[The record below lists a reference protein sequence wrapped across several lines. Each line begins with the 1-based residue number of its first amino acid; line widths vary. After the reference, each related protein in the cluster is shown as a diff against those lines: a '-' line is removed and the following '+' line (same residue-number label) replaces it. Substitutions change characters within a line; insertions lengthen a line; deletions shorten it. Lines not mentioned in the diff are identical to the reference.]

1 MPEMKGPEY
10 LRNKLKTKKPR
21 CNRRYA
27 FYEMKHVARASASKM
42 IPSELNWMMGVFG
55 WSTDAVD
62 SLANRLQVRGF
73 RNDNFAMGEIY
84 DLNNPDIIY
93 DSAITSALITSCCF
107 IYIYADDAGNPK
119 MEVIDGTRATGVID
133 ETTGMLREG
142 YAVLEVDKMGR
153 PTLEAYF
160 ESGLTTFYPRDGAS
174 WFVENPAPYP
184 LLVPIIHK
192 PDAKRPFGHSIISRA
207 CMYYQDAAVRTV
219 FRSEVAAEFFAV
231 PQKYVLGTDP
241 DSEPLDK
248 ALSMMRLLEITKD
261 ADGDKPTVGTFQT
274 QSMAPFTE
282 QLKMFASLFAGEAGL
297 TLDDIGFPTSNPA
310 SYDAI
315 VASHEKLKLK
325 ARKAQRGISTGFL
338 NAGYLAACLRDDKAY
353 DRSLIAR
360 TSVRWYPVFEPSAAT
375 ISQIG
380 DGLIKLSQA
389 MPEADLVPVAED
401 LTGLDFGG
409 SDFTDLD
416 RLLAEEERNG

>member
-1 MPEMKGPEY
+1 MAELKGPEY
-10 LRNKLKTKKPR
+10 LRNKLKVKKVR
-21 CNRRYA
+21 CNRRYG
-27 FYEMKHVARASASKM
+27 FYEMKHKARLSSSKM
-42 IPSELNWMMGVFG
+42 IPPELNWMMGVFG

-73 RNDNFAMGEIY
+73 RNDNFQMEDIY
-84 DLNNPDIIY
+84 NLNNPDIIY
-93 DSAITSALITSCCF
+93 DSSIVSALITSCCF
-107 IYIYADDAGNPK
+107 IYVYKDEDDVPRL
-119 MEVIDGTRATGVID
+119 EVIDGGRATGIID

-142 YAVLEVDKMGR
+142 YAVLETDKRGY

-160 ESGLTTFYPRDGAS
+160 VPGLTTYYPKGQAEYS
-174 WFVENPAPYP
+174 IENIAPYP
-184 LLVPIIHK
+184 LLVPVIHK

-241 DSEPLDK
+241 ESDPLDK
-248 ALSMMRLLEITKD
+248 SLSMMRLLEITKD
-261 ADGDKPTVGTFQT
+261 ADGDRPTVGTFQT

-282 QLKMFASLFAGEAGL
+282 QLKMWASLFAGEAGL
-297 TLDDIGFPTSNPA
+297 TLDDIGFPTANPS
-310 SYDAI
+310 SYDSI

-325 ARKAQRGISTGFL
+325 ARKAQKGISTGFL
-338 NAGYLAACLRDDKAY
+338 NAGYLAACIRDNQPY
-353 DRSLIAR
+353 RRELIAR

-380 DGLIKLSQA
+380 DGLIKLAQA

-409 SDFTDLD
+409 SDYTDLD
-416 RLLAEEERNG
+416 RLLAEEEMNG

>member
-1 MPEMKGPEY
+1 MAELKGPEY
-10 LRNKLKTKKPR
+10 LRNKLKEKKVR
-21 CNRRYA
+21 CNRRYS
-27 FYEMKHVARASASKM
+27 FYEMKHKARLSSSKM
-42 IPSELNWMMGVFG
+42 IPPELNWMMGVFG

-73 RNDNFAMGEIY
+73 RNDNFQMEDIY
-84 DLNNPDIIY
+84 NLNNPDIIY
-93 DSAITSALITSCCF
+93 DSSIVSALITSCCF
-107 IYIYADDAGNPK
+107 IYVYKDEDDNPRL
-119 MEVIDGTRATGVID
+119 EVIDGGRATGVID
-133 ETTGMLREG
+133 ETTGMLQEG
-142 YAVLEVDKMGR
+142 YAVLETDKKGY

-160 ESGLTTFYPRDGAS
+160 IPGLTTYYPKGKAEYSIDN
-174 WFVENPAPYP
+174 VAPYP
-184 LLVPIIHK
+184 LLVPVIHK

-241 DSEPLDK
+241 ESDPLDK

-274 QSMAPFTE
+274 QSMTPFTE
-282 QLKMFASLFAGEAGL
+282 QLKMWASLFAGEAGL
-297 TLDDIGFPTSNPA
+297 TLDDIGFPTANPS
-310 SYDAI
+310 SYDSI

-325 ARKAQRGISTGFL
+325 ARKAQKGISTGFL
-338 NAGYLAACLRDDKAY
+338 NAGYLAACIRDNQPY
-353 DRSLIAR
+353 RRELIAR

-380 DGLIKLSQA
+380 DGLIKLAQA

-416 RLLAEEERNG
+416 RLLAEEEMNG

>member
-27 FYEMKHVARASASKM
+27 FYEMKHKARLSSSKM
-42 IPSELNWMMGVFG
+42 IPPELNWMMGVFG

-73 RNDNFAMGEIY
+73 RNDNFQMEDIY
-84 DLNNPDIIY
+84 NLNNPDIIY
-93 DSAITSALITSCCF
+93 DSSIVSALITSCCF
-107 IYIYADDAGNPK
+107 IYVYKDEDDNPRL
-119 MEVIDGTRATGVID
+119 EVIDGGRATGVID
-133 ETTGMLREG
+133 ETTGMLQEG
-142 YAVLEVDKMGR
+142 YAVLETDKKGY

-160 ESGLTTFYPRDGAS
+160 IPGLTTYYPKGKAEYSIDN
-174 WFVENPAPYP
+174 VAPYP
-184 LLVPIIHK
+184 LLVPVIHK

-241 DSEPLDK
+241 ESDPLDK

-282 QLKMFASLFAGEAGL
+282 QLKMWASLFAGEAGL
-297 TLDDIGFPTSNPA
+297 TLDDIGFPTANPA

-325 ARKAQRGISTGFL
+325 ARKAQKGISTGFL
-338 NAGYLAACLRDDKAY
+338 NAGYLAACIRDNKPY
-353 DRSLIAR
+353 RRELIAR

-380 DGLIKLSQA
+380 DGLIKLAQA

-416 RLLAEEERNG
+416 RLLAEEEMNG